1 MTNITAIKNKMKNPS
16 VQSQYSKKLKDLF
29 ITSLKLGA
37 FTFGGGYA
45 MFPLLQREYAQ
56 NKGYFTDD
64 EMLDILAVAQSLP
77 GMIAINACILI
88 GYRLC
93 SYLGAFVA
101 VFAIALPSLIVMS
114 IISFFY
120 VQFSTN
126 LYVIAALKGIRI
138 AVIALLVQAVIKLGK
153 QGVKGTFGW
162 IMAITAFLL
171 AIFSNIHLFFLILA
185 SGIVG
190 LLYTYLFKNKID
202 SESSEKEQK

>member
-1 MTNITAIKNKMKNPS
+1 ME
-16 VQSQYSKKLKDLF
+16 YSKKLKDLF
-29 ITSLKLGA
+29 LTSLKLGA

-45 MFPLLQREYAQ
+45 MFPLLQREYSQ

-77 GMIAINACILI
+77 GMLAINACILI

-101 VFAIALPSLIVMS
+101 VLGIALPSLIVMS
-114 IISFFY
+114 IISLFY

-126 LYVIAALKGIRI
+126 LYVIAALKGIRV

-153 QGVKGTFGW
+153 QGVKGLFGW
-162 IMAITAFLL
+162 IMAVSAFLL
-171 AIFSNIHLFFLILA
+171 AILSNIHLIFIILA
-185 SGIVG
+185 SCIIGI
-190 LLYTYLFKNKID
+190 LYMYLFEKND
-202 SESSEKEQK
+202 ESKSQAKEEK